1 MISLAGREFPDME
14 QERIS
19 SYLDVGMKSPW
30 IKSGVSALCITLLFF
45 SLMPALLDT
54 AGSGEEEELPT
65 AQVNVVR
72 IPRPDTPVK
81 RKEPESP
88 KQKPRKPGLIPKA
101 AVMQMAAPKLSF
113 PFELNPAL
121 NSGPSSF
128 EIQPMAAASANI
140 GLPDVFNSG
149 DLDQPLM
156 TLTKIPPV
164 YPMSAKQQKIE
175 GYVKVQFIVNVN
187 GSVEN
192 VTVME
197 SKPPGVFDRSVINC
211 VSGWRFEAGTV
222 DGEPVNSRAETTISF
237 ELEQD

>member
-1 MISLAGREFPDME
+1 MISLTGTVSTGLG
-14 QERIS
+14 QERVS
-19 SYLDVGMKSPW
+19 SPLDAGMKSPW
-30 IKSGVSALCITLLFF
+30 IKSGVSGLCITLLLF

-54 AGSGEEEELPT
+54 AGGGKKEELPA

-81 RKEPESP
+81 RKEPEPP
-88 KQKPRKPGLIPKA
+88 KQEPQKPGLMPKA

-113 PFELNPAL
+113 PFEINPAL
-121 NSGPSSF
+121 DPGPSSF
-128 EIQPMAAASANI
+128 EIPTMAVASASI

-156 TLTKIPPV
+156 TLTRIPPV
-164 YPMSAKQQKIE
+164 YPISAKQQKLE
-175 GYVKVQFIVNVN
+175 GYVKVQFIVNTH

-197 SKPPGVFDRSVINC
+197 SNPPGVFDRSVINC
-211 VSGWRFEAGTV
+211 VSAWRFEAGTV